1 MRISAYMSQEN
12 VRYTRTPQSE
22 RLKWVDTM
30 AHLMDNQFVL
40 PGTKFRFGLDP
51 LLGLLPVAGDLAS
64 FAMSAVIVLTI
75 ARHGASGK
83 IVALMLINI
92 ALDAIIGS
100 IPILGSIFDFAYKA
114 NERNVRL
121 LRRHY
126 EEGKYQGSGK
136 NIIVAALVGIIVVF
150 VFLLWAMWELAVW
163 LYQLMF

>member
-1 MRISAYMSQEN
+1 MSKEN
-12 VRYTRTPQSE
+12 LHYTRTPQSE
-22 RLKWVDTM
+22 RLKWVNSV
-30 AHLMDNQFVL
+30 ARLMDNQFVL

-64 FAMSAVIVLTI
+64 FAMSATIILTI

-83 IVALMLINI
+83 LVALMLVNL

-100 IPILGSIFDFAYKA
+100 IPVLGSIFDFAYKA

-121 LRRHY
+121 LQRHY

-136 NIIVAALVGIIVVF
+136 NILVAAVVGVLLI
-150 VFLLWAMWELAVW
+150 FLLLLWGMWELLEW
-163 LYQLMF
+163 MYQLIF

>member
-1 MRISAYMSQEN
+1 MANEN
-12 VRYTRTPQSE
+12 LRYTRTPQSE
-22 RLKWVDTM
+22 RLKWVDYM
-30 AHLMDNQFVL
+30 ARLMDNQFVL

-64 FAMSAVIVLTI
+64 FAMSATIVLTI

-83 IVALMLINI
+83 LVALMLINI

-100 IPILGSIFDFAYKA
+100 IPVLGNIFDFAYKA

-121 LRRHY
+121 LRNHY

-136 NIIVAALVGIIVVF
+136 NILVAAAIGVF
-150 VFLLWAMWELAVW
+150 VIFLLLLWAMWELLEW
-163 LYQLMF
+163 LYHLVF